1 MKFLT
6 GLVISMFAG
15 LIIAALL
22 EVAEYAKKKKQKNA
36 GSI

>member
-6 GLVISMFAG
+6 GLIISIFAG
-15 LIIAALL
+15 LIIAAIL
-22 EVAEYAKKKKQKNA
+22 EVAEYVKKKKQKNA